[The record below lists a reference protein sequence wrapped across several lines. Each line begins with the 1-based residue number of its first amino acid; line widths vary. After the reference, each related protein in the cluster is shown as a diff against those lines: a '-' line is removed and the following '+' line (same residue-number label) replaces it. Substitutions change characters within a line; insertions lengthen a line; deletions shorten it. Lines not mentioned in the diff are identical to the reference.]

1 MFSNIISIE
10 NKWRDKFRTN
20 QRRVKGRK
28 VLIEII
34 NTKTKKILS
43 NDLIERCFEKNIPI
57 GKINTI
63 EKVMQSKISKEMILE
78 ETINNQKTQRIKT
91 VAFELTN

>member
-1 MFSNIISIE
+1 MNHANAHEFAHLADRFSPCE
-10 NKWRDKFRTN
+10 T
-20 QRRVKGRK
+20 V
-28 VLIEII
+28 I

-57 GKINTI
+57 GKINTV